1 MSNSGEEKFATLTL
15 LFIICA
21 FVWGSALF
29 PALTKIHTASSAII
43 VVLHYFSRIRYC
55 EIKIPGNTLCKT
67 LKPREELIFV
77 KCLCWVYCLIAI
89 LAALKNWFH
98 VEKLQFQSCEK
109 MTQYPEN
116 VNICPSQLK
125 RTGNQILLK
134 GGDLEDAIT
143 AAITAMNEPKTCSFT
158 TLRRYLVDANKDRKE
173 YQLGKIPSLC
183 C

>member
-1 MSNSGEEKFATLTL
+1 
-15 LFIICA
+15 
-21 FVWGSALF
+21 
-29 PALTKIHTASSAII
+29 
-43 VVLHYFSRIRYC
+43 
-55 EIKIPGNTLCKT
+55 
-67 LKPREELIFV
+67 
-77 KCLCWVYCLIAI
+77 
-89 LAALKNWFH
+89 
-98 VEKLQFQSCEK
+98 

-116 VNICPSQLK
+116 VHVCPSQLK

-183 C
+183 CWLLTG